1 MRRALSYSARQTPT
15 VHGNAVQSSTSSGT
29 SWIFISLHPVRLR
42 RNTPKAYL
50 IISLIALK
58 REHCFYISDS
68 AFFSLSLFLLPHP
81 VDASVLISFSSF
93 FPRFLLCVWMQLRSC
108 VFCAAE
114 AKKSFLT
121 WQFLPWLQGF
131 SFSFPFFFFF
141 FLLTNASLL
150 ARDPPRM
157 TAVERKCKCRTVGL
171 KKRRRRN
178 FIGFATDK
186 AARERSAL
194 RACQATRIPARHPV
208 CRIFVPVTIPISL
221 AVDNSNFP
229 APPPLF
235 QRQPRAASCDWSER
249 SSRALAHQAVQAAGL
264 CAVKGGCLV
273 ETLVSLLFH
282 LLLLESLVFISQGCN
297 GSRVR
302 NPVTR
307 SRNPSMT
314 GGETKLSASTERSWA
329 RNEVTHIYRSTG
341 RVRRR
346 GLICMMI
353 PTREIKL
360 SPPFLESK
368 DSVWV
373 VLQVKWA
380 RLY

>member
-1 MRRALSYSARQTPT
+1 MTDP
-15 VHGNAVQSSTSSGT
+15 
-29 SWIFISLHPVRLR
+29 
-42 RNTPKAYL
+42 
-50 IISLIALK
+50 
-58 REHCFYISDS
+58 
-68 AFFSLSLFLLPHP
+68 
-81 VDASVLISFSSF
+81 SVLHERWLIK
-93 FPRFLLCVWMQLRSC
+93 LCRQL
-108 VFCAAE
+108 A
-114 AKKSFLT
+114 
-121 WQFLPWLQGF
+121 
-131 SFSFPFFFFF
+131 
-141 FLLTNASLL
+141 
-150 ARDPPRM
+150 
-157 TAVERKCKCRTVGL
+157 
-171 KKRRRRN
+171 
-178 FIGFATDK
+178 
-186 AARERSAL
+186 
-194 RACQATRIPARHPV
+194 
-208 CRIFVPVTIPISL
+208 FVPSRE
-221 AVDNSNFP
+221 AVF
-229 APPPLF
+229 
-235 QRQPRAASCDWSER
+235 
-249 SSRALAHQAVQAAGL
+249 
-264 CAVKGGCLV
+264 V

-307 SRNPSMT
+307 SLNPSMT

>member
-1 MRRALSYSARQTPT
+1 
-15 VHGNAVQSSTSSGT
+15 
-29 SWIFISLHPVRLR
+29 
-42 RNTPKAYL
+42 
-50 IISLIALK
+50 
-58 REHCFYISDS
+58 
-68 AFFSLSLFLLPHP
+68 
-81 VDASVLISFSSF
+81 
-93 FPRFLLCVWMQLRSC
+93 
-108 VFCAAE
+108 
-114 AKKSFLT
+114 
-121 WQFLPWLQGF
+121 
-131 SFSFPFFFFF
+131 
-141 FLLTNASLL
+141 
-150 ARDPPRM
+150 M

-307 SRNPSMT
+307 SLNPSMT